1 MKGLTEMP
9 FVELYAPK
17 GALDSER
24 GRAAKRSLVA
34 EVMKAEG
41 APDTP
46 AARAISWLVVTE
58 PDEWFV
64 GGEPVGAEPPR
75 YVVRVSVPAGSLDD
89 AKRADMIDRV
99 TRVLAGAE
107 EVVGEAG
114 EEDEVVGEA
123 GGEDP
128 DAERLYREPAAW
140 VHIHEVPEGNWG
152 AAGRPVGLRD
162 IIGYVATGELAST
175 PA

>member
-1 MKGLTEMP
+1 MP
-9 FVELYAPK
+9 FVELFAPK

-24 GRAAKRSLVA
+24 GRAAKRELVA

-58 PDEWFV
+58 PEGWYV
-64 GGEPVGAEPPR
+64 GGEEAGAGEPPR

-107 EVVGEAG
+107 
-114 EEDEVVGEA
+114 
-123 GGEDP
+123 P
-128 DAERLYREPAAW
+128 DGERLYREPVAW
-140 VHIHEVPEGNWG
+140 VLINEVAEGNWG
-152 AAGRPVGLRD
+152 AVGRAVGLSD
-162 IIGYVATGELAST
+162 IVGFVGTGQLA
-175 PA
+175 PAPA

>member
-1 MKGLTEMP
+1 MP

-64 GGEPVGAEPPR
+64 GGESVGAEPPR

-107 EVVGEAG
+107 EH
-114 EEDEVVGEA
+114 
-123 GGEDP
+123 
-128 DAERLYREPAAW
+128 AERLYREPTAW

-162 IIGYVATGELAST
+162 IIGYVGTGELA